1 MSVEIHKS
9 GGRFEEIGNY
19 ARAKRI
25 GPFAYTA
32 GTTAIEPTGKIHA
45 PHDAYAQ
52 THYILARTKDFLA
65 EVGAEM
71 RHVARVR
78 VYLTDMSHSAGFIR
92 AHGEVFKGIDPVLTA
107 VTAGLAQEGLVV
119 EIDVDAVI
127 HDADGTIPNL

>member
-1 MSVEIHKS
+1 VTLQIHKA
-9 GGRFEEIGNY
+9 GGRFEEIGSY

-25 GPFAYTA
+25 GPFVWTA
-32 GTTAIEPTGKIHA
+32 GTTALEPTGKIHA
-45 PHDAYAQ
+45 PDDAYAQ
-52 THYILARTKDFLA
+52 TVYILGRVKEFLA

-78 VYLTDMSHSAGFIR
+78 VYLTDMKHAGGFIR

-107 VTAGLAQEGLVV
+107 VTAGLTQQGLVV

-127 HDADGTIPNL
+127 HEPDGAIDL

>member
-1 MSVEIHKS
+1 MSVKIHKA
-9 GGRFEEIGNY
+9 GGRFEEIGSY

-45 PHDAYAQ
+45 PYDAYAQ
-52 THYILARTKDFLA
+52 TRYILSRTEAFLN
-65 EVGAEM
+65 EVGAEL

-78 VYLTDMSHSAGFIR
+78 VYLTDMSHAAGFIK
-92 AHGEVFKGIDPVLTA
+92 AHGEVFKDIDPVLTA
-107 VTAGLAQEGLVV
+107 VTAGLTQPGLVV

-127 HDADGTIPNL
+127 HTPDGSIPEN

>member
-1 MSVEIHKS
+1 MSVEIHKA
-9 GGRFEEIGNY
+9 GGRFEEIGSY

-25 GPFAYTA
+25 GPFVWTA

-45 PHDAYAQ
+45 PDDGYAQ
-52 THYILARTKDFLA
+52 TLYILGRVKEFLA

-71 RHVARVR
+71 RHIARVR
-78 VYLTDMSHSAGFIR
+78 VYLTDMKHAAGFIK

-107 VTAGLAQEGLVV
+107 VTAGLTQEGLVV

-127 HDADGTIPNL
+127 HDPDGKVDV